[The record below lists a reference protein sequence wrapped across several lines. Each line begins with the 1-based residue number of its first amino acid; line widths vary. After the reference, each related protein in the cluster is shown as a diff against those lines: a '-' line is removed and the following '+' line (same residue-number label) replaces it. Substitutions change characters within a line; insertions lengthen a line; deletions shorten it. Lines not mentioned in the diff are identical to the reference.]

1 VGIYL
6 LRKIRDMM
14 ITLLILVIIVFLMF
28 YVIPGNPA
36 RIMLGMNAPA
46 DKVARLE
53 EELGINEPL
62 PARFATYLGKL
73 LSGDPGHSVRFD
85 RPVIDL
91 IKERLPMTLTL
102 ALFAFLLVLLLAIP
116 LGLLAARRPGGFLD
130 SAIHVITEAH
140 LAIPAFFMAILLRLC
155 AAAVSPTLNNLQY
168 TEPEQSVG
176 LFLLVLAL
184 PAAAIALPRV
194 ALVVQFLRDAVV
206 EQTSM
211 DYVRTARSK
220 GATRKRIIFCHVL
233 RNSMVPV
240 VTTLGLV
247 LGDVIGGSVIIEQVF
262 MLPGIG
268 RLLITAVEAR
278 DFPLT
283 QGIILFIAFA
293 VILVSFLVDLLNQF
307 IDPRLR
313 ERPAKRARRGKVSGA
328 C

>member
-1 VGIYL
+1 MGIYL
-6 LRKIRDMM
+6 LKKIRDMM

-36 RIMLGMNAPA
+36 RIMLGMNAPE

-62 PARFATYLGKL
+62 PARFAVYLGKL
-73 LSGDPGHSVRFD
+73 LTGDPGHSVRFD
-85 RPVIDL
+85 RPVTDL
-91 IKERLPMTLTL
+91 IKERLPVTLTL

-116 LGLLAARRPGGFLD
+116 LGLLAARRPGGVLD
-130 SAIHVITEAH
+130 SAIHVVTEAH

-155 AAAVSPTLNNLQY
+155 AAAVSPTLSNLQY
-168 TEPEQSVG
+168 TEPAQSVG
-176 LFLLVLAL
+176 LFLFVLAL

-220 GATRKRIIFCHVL
+220 GATRRRIIFCHVL

-313 ERPAKRARRGKVSGA
+313 ERPAKRARRGKVGGA

>member
-1 VGIYL
+1 MGIYL

-116 LGLLAARRPGGFLD
+116 LGLLAARRPGGFWTAP
-130 SAIHVITEAH
+130 SMSSPRRTWRY
-140 LAIPAFFMAILLRLC
+140 RLFSWRSC
-155 AAAVSPTLNNLQY
+155 C
-168 TEPEQSVG
+168 G
-176 LFLLVLAL
+176 
-184 PAAAIALPRV
+184 
-194 ALVVQFLRDAVV
+194 
-206 EQTSM
+206 
-211 DYVRTARSK
+211 YVRRRSAR
-220 GATRKRIIFCHVL
+220 L
-233 RNSMVPV
+233 
-240 VTTLGLV
+240 
-247 LGDVIGGSVIIEQVF
+247 
-262 MLPGIG
+262 
-268 RLLITAVEAR
+268 
-278 DFPLT
+278 
-283 QGIILFIAFA
+283 
-293 VILVSFLVDLLNQF
+293 
-307 IDPRLR
+307 
-313 ERPAKRARRGKVSGA
+313 
-328 C
+328 